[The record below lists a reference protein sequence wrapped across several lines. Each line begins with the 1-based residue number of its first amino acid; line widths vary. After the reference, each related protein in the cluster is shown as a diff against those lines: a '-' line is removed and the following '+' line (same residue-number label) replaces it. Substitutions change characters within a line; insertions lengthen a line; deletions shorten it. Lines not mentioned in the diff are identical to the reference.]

1 MGSVRILI
9 VDDFEQWRCA
19 VRRILADD
27 SGIEV
32 VGECSDGADAVRKT
46 AELQPDL
53 VLLDIQLPG
62 MNGFVAA
69 QRIAKVSP
77 DTKILFL
84 SAHRSLDVLREAVS
98 IGAGLV
104 AKADSARDLLPLIWA
119 VVRNEPIVQFKMLND
134 GSWESDQM

>member
-1 MGSVRILI
+1 MI
-9 VDDFEQWRCA
+9 VDDFEQWRTA
-19 VRRILADD
+19 VRRILAGD

-46 AELQPDL
+46 VELQPDL

-84 SAHRSLDVLREAVS
+84 SAHRSLEVLREAVR
-98 IGAGLV
+98 IGAGLI
-104 AKADSARDLLPLIWA
+104 AKADSARDLLPIIWA
-119 VVRNEPIVQFKMLND
+119 VIRNEPIVQFKMLND
-134 GSWESDQM
+134 GSDSDVM